1 MFEGNIKVLEIEK
14 IDHPKIAGITTIYL
28 QDIGKISGIKIVRVN
43 GEVKCEPPNRSFVD
57 KGMRKWE
64 NVFGRF
70 DRLDSNAGESSQDWQ
85 AILSLPNRNPS
96 FCHGGGA

>member
-1 MFEGNIKVLEIEK
+1 VFEGNIKVLEIEK

-57 KGMRKWE
+57 NGMRKWE
-64 NVFGRF
+64 NVFSFER
-70 DRLDSNAGESSQDWQ
+70 DLWDKIQEKIVKEWQ
-85 AILSLPNRNPS
+85 KCR
-96 FCHGGGA
+96 

>member
-28 QDIGKISGIKIVRVN
+28 QDIGKISGIKIVHIN
-43 GEVKCEPPNRSFVD
+43 SEVKCEPPNRSFVD

-64 NVFGRF
+64 NVFSFERDLW
-70 DRLDSNAGESSQDWQ
+70 DRIQEKIVKEWQ
-85 AILSLPNRNPS
+85 KCR
-96 FCHGGGA
+96 

>member
-28 QDIGKISGIKIVRVN
+28 QDIGKISGIKIVHIN

-57 KGMRKWE
+57 NGMRKWE
-64 NVFGRF
+64 NVFSFER
-70 DRLDSNAGESSQDWQ
+70 DLWNKIQEKIVKEWQ
-85 AILSLPNRNPS
+85 KCR
-96 FCHGGGA
+96 

>member
-1 MFEGNIKVLEIEK
+1 MFEGNIRVLEIEK

-57 KGMRKWE
+57 NGMRKWE
-64 NVFGRF
+64 NVFSFER
-70 DRLDSNAGESSQDWQ
+70 DLWNKIQEKIVKEWQ
-85 AILSLPNRNPS
+85 KCR
-96 FCHGGGA
+96 

>member
-57 KGMRKWE
+57 NGMRKWE
-64 NVFGRF
+64 NVFSFER
-70 DRLDSNAGESSQDWQ
+70 DLWDKIQEKIVKEWQ
-85 AILSLPNRNPS
+85 KCR
-96 FCHGGGA
+96 

>member
-1 MFEGNIKVLEIEK
+1 VFEGNIKVVEIEK

-57 KGMRKWE
+57 NGMRKWE
-64 NVFGRF
+64 NVFSFER
-70 DRLDSNAGESSQDWQ
+70 DLWDKIQEKIVKEWQ
-85 AILSLPNRNPS
+85 KCR
-96 FCHGGGA
+96 

>member
-1 MFEGNIKVLEIEK
+1 VFEGNIKVLEIEK

-57 KGMRKWE
+57 NGMRKWE
-64 NVFGRF
+64 NVFSFER
-70 DRLDSNAGESSQDWQ
+70 DLWNKIQEKIVKEWQ
-85 AILSLPNRNPS
+85 KCR
-96 FCHGGGA
+96 

>member
-43 GEVKCEPPNRSFVD
+43 GKVKCEPPNRSFVD
-57 KGMRKWE
+57 NGMRKWE
-64 NVFGRF
+64 NVFSFER
-70 DRLDSNAGESSQDWQ
+70 DLWNKIQEKIVKEWQ
-85 AILSLPNRNPS
+85 KCR
-96 FCHGGGA
+96 